1 MNDISKYL
9 IDKNATV
16 REALIALN
24 GLSNDALT
32 LFVVDNQD
40 GMVGTLT
47 DGDIRRKL
55 IEGISLSESVS
66 KTMNTDFSFISVNEA
81 DSVVKIRQLKEK
93 GITLVPLLNKEN
105 HILKIFNLKKYKSIL
120 PIDAV
125 LMAGGKGMRLRP
137 LTENTPK
144 PLLPVGDKVIIDY
157 NIDNLIKYGIDNI
170 NITVNYLAAQ
180 IKDHFASPVKGTL
193 INCIEEPSFL
203 GTIGSVK
210 FVSKFY
216 HDTILVM
223 NSDLFTDIDLE
234 EFYIHYKKNN
244 ADMSAVAIPYTVNV
258 PYGIFELKERTVKGV
273 VEKPTY
279 NYYANAGIYLIKRE
293 LLNLIPEGQ
302 FYNATDFMLLLIE
315 KGFSVIRFPHNGI
328 WIDIGKHEDYNRVKE
343 IVKHKS
349 LL

>member
-1 MNDISKYL
+1 MKNFEKYL
-9 IDKNATV
+9 IPEN
-16 REALIALN
+16 ALIYDALVQLN
-24 GLSNDALT
+24 NLSNDVQT
-32 LFVVDNQD
+32 LFAVDVHNRLH
-40 GMVGTLT
+40 GTLT
-47 DGDIRRKL
+47 DGDIRRAFIAGKKVDDT
-55 IEGISLSESVS
+55 IEGTYNKNFRYIKDNEDNVL
-66 KTMNTDFSFISVNEA
+66 KIKAFIAEN
-81 DSVVKIRQLKEK
+81 IFL
-93 GITLVPLLNKEN
+93 LPLLSSEG
-105 HILKIFNLKKYKSIL
+105 KIIRIYNLKKHRNIL

-157 NIDNLIKYGIDNI
+157 NIDNLRKYGIDNI
-170 NITVNYLAAQ
+170 NVTVNYLAEQ
-180 IKDHFASPVKGTL
+180 IKDHFASPVQDTMV
-193 INCIEEPSFL
+193 NCVEEPSFM

-210 FVSKFY
+210 FVSHFY

-234 EFYIHYKKNN
+234 EFYIHFKKNN
-244 ADMSAVAIPYTVNV
+244 ADMSAVAIPYSVNV
-258 PYGIFELKERTVKGV
+258 PYGIFELKERRVQGI
-273 VEKPTY
+273 VEKPIY

-302 FYNATDFMLLLIE
+302 FYNATDFMSLLIE
-315 KGFSVIRFPHNGI
+315 KGFSVIRYPHNGI